1 MSEKIDI
8 ATELVFSSVANIVSD
23 WQATLNAVELVPHT
37 IHINNSVI
45 MDAAL
50 GFNKNK
56 TSVRENSEAK
66 MNLFLFLLQKLENKI
81 LPPIPATPNKESTSV
96 IVVLDK
102 FATCDKKGSIQLQ
115 AVQQALAN
123 NREIP

>member
-8 ATELVFSSVANIVSD
+8 ATELVLSSVANIV
-23 WQATLNAVELVPHT
+23 ATLNAVELVPHT
-37 IHINNSVI
+37 IHINKSVM
-45 MDAAL
+45 MDTAL

-56 TSVRENSEAK
+56 TSVRENSETK

-102 FATCDKKGSIQLQ
+102 IATCDKKGSIQLQ

-123 NREIP
+123 NKEIP